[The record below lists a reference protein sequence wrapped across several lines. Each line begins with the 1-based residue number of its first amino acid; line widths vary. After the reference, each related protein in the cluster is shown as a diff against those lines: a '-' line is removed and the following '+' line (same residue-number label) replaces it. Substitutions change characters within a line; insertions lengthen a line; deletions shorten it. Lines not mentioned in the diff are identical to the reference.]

1 MTMGSTV
8 AQMVH
13 LEASD
18 REASSASE
26 VKGQVQAA
34 VVLPSNFTWEKLSPS
49 EFQQLQDF
57 AACEYFKATFIE
69 VREKQGKLR
78 SNIVATL
85 ENRRYA
91 RTFYTN
97 FS

>member
-1 MTMGSTV
+1 MGSTV

-57 AACEYFKATFIE
+57 AACEYFILTFQNIE

-85 ENRRYA
+85 ENCCYA
-91 RTFYTN
+91 RTF
-97 FS
+97 S

>member
-1 MTMGSTV
+1 
-8 AQMVH
+8 MVH

-57 AACEYFKATFIE
+57 AACEYFILTFHNIE

>member
-1 MTMGSTV
+1 
-8 AQMVH
+8 MVH

-57 AACEYFKATFIE
+57 AACEYFISTLIE
-69 VREKQGKLR
+69 VRERQGKLLR

-85 ENRRYA
+85 ENCRYA

-97 FS
+97 FL

>member
-57 AACEYFKATFIE
+57 AACKYLSIIFVTEI
-69 VREKQGKLR
+69 LSR
-78 SNIVATL
+78 SQI
-85 ENRRYA
+85 
-91 RTFYTN
+91 
-97 FS
+97 